1 MYDKLDRI
9 REELAKAR
17 QKKEE
22 ADAKVKSLEIKL
34 KEAEA
39 NQIVADVTSYNMSPE
54 QLAKFL
60 ELAANGKLQDLLSGQ
75 TSVPVTTNTMPT
87 GISDDDED
95 EEDDFNDEN

>member
-1 MYDKLDRI
+1 MYERLDRI

-22 ADAKVKSLEIKL
+22 VDAKVKALEIKL

-39 NQIVADVTSYNMSPE
+39 SQIVADVTSYNMLPE

-60 ELAANGKLQDLLSGQ
+60 ELASNGKLQELLNGQ
-75 TSVPVTTNTMPT
+75 TSMPT
-87 GISDDDED
+87 TVQTAVTSDDDED

>member
-22 ADAKVKSLEIKL
+22 VDAKVKSLEIKL

-39 NQIVADVTSYNMSPE
+39 SQIVADVTSYNMSPE

-75 TSVPVTTNTMPT
+75 TAVPVTTNTMPN
-87 GISDDDED
+87 GISDEDEE

>member
-1 MYDKLDRI
+1 MYDRLDRI
-9 REELAKAR
+9 REELARAR

-22 ADAKVKSLEIKL
+22 VDAKVKSLEIKL

-60 ELAANGKLQDLLSGQ
+60 ELASNGKLQELLNGQ
-75 TSVPVTTNTMPT
+75 TSMPVTVQTAVT
-87 GISDDDED
+87 SDDDED

>member
-39 NQIVADVTSYNMSPE
+39 SQIVADVTSYNLSPE

-60 ELAANGKLQDLLSGQ
+60 ELASNGKLQELLNGQ
-75 TSVPVTTNTMPT
+75 ASAGVTQTKPY
-87 GISDDDED
+87 GVSDDEEN

>member
-1 MYDKLDRI
+1 MYDRLDRI

-60 ELAANGKLQDLLSGQ
+60 ELAANGKLQELLNGQ
-75 TSVPVTTNTMPT
+75 LPVAGVTQTT
-87 GISDDDED
+87 SDDDED
-95 EEDDFNDEN
+95 EEDDFNDVY

>member
-1 MYDKLDRI
+1 MYERLDRI

-22 ADAKVKSLEIKL
+22 VDAKVKALEIKL

-39 NQIVADVTSYNMSPE
+39 SQIVADVTSYNMSPE

-60 ELAANGKLQDLLSGQ
+60 ELASNGKLQELLKGQ
-75 TSVPVTTNTMPT
+75 TSMPVTVQTAVT
-87 GISDDDED
+87 SDDDED

>member
-22 ADAKVKSLEIKL
+22 VDAKVKSLEIKL

-39 NQIVADVTSYNMSPE
+39 SQIVADVTSYNMSPE

-60 ELAANGKLQDLLSGQ
+60 ELASSGKLQDLLSAQ
-75 TSVPVTTNTMPT
+75 TSVPVTTNTMPNGT
-87 GISDDDED
+87 SD
-95 EEDDFNDEN
+95 EEEEEDFNDEN

>member
-1 MYDKLDRI
+1 MYERLDRI

-22 ADAKVKSLEIKL
+22 VDAKVKAMEIKL

-39 NQIVADVTSYNMSPE
+39 SQIVADVTSYNMSPE

-60 ELAANGKLQDLLSGQ
+60 ELASNGKLQELLNGQ
-75 TSVPVTTNTMPT
+75 TSMPVTVQTAVT
-87 GISDDDED
+87 SDDED